1 MGSCPSSLL
10 PSTTPTPLFSS
21 IGGLLLA
28 ISTIILLA
36 FNGKLLGLSG
46 MFEGL
51 LFKDSHFQW
60 KAAFVASFMAMAQLL
75 KAASPQFLDQSGLG
89 SSWGVFCLGGFL
101 VGFGTRLG
109 NGCTSGHGICG
120 LARLSSRSICA
131 VLVFMTAAIA
141 TATSL
146 ASVAWVQTS
155 YDEWDAPQ
163 DWLSFCFTA
172 VIIILGCAAFYK
184 NLKNAYKVL
193 CTMVSASLFSAG
205 LILAGMGRRIKIL
218 NFLVFSA
225 GWDYSLLFILG
236 VAVVVCFFAFRV
248 ILHHLDAPILCELRA
263 QLEQND
269 VMVDEDRQDRV
280 VHIRA
285 KNEPATV
292 LAGVPPNEE
301 GGGVV
306 DESSVSSRSSSGR
319 KLVLKRVKQ
328 AAMARGVDLG
338 SFDGCT
344 FGIPTNNM
352 IDLKLVL
359 GSWCFGVG
367 WGLTGLCPGPS
378 MLLAAA
384 GYPKVVFAFMPM
396 MACGMVCARFA
407 KTTVIPLLLQH
418 NRTKKESLVPTRY
431 GAVCSEGNN
440 QIENTQENKGNE
452 EKK

>member
-28 ISTIILLA
+28 ISTSIILLA

-141 TATSL
+141 TASSL
-146 ASVAWVQTS
+146 ASV
-155 YDEWDAPQ
+155 
-163 DWLSFCFTA
+163 A

-263 QLEQND
+263 QLEHND
-269 VMVDEDRQDRV
+269 VMVDEERV

-285 KNEPATV
+285 ENEPATV

-384 GYPKVVFAFMPM
+384 GYPRVALAFIPM
-396 MACGMVCARFA
+396 MGVGMSAARAVKRNLEQFA
-407 KTTVIPLLLQH
+407 KTLDVDCCTDNL
-418 NRTKKESLVPTRY
+418 
-431 GAVCSEGNN
+431 C
-440 QIENTQENKGNE
+440 ENCVRSK
-452 EKK
+452 